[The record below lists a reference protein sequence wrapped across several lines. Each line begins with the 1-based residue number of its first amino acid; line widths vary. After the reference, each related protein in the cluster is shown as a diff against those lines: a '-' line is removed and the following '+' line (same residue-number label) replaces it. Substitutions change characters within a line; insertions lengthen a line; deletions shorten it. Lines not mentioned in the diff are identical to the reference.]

1 MNLVKKIHF
10 FLLKVEIN
18 CIIEATHLMLMLYL
32 SYFSEAHPEG
42 ITISN
47 YKKIRRLPTPKAH
60 LRDLFKTLLLF
71 TLAVLRRYFLSMQK
85 PMFNPK
91 KVNMERITAQIT
103 NVIETVSKLGI
114 GLIAL
119 GIIAEIIFGQGA
131 IFGASVVSNVSSIV
145 GSIGGENGFVG
156 LIALLLIVGL
166 LRK

>member
-1 MNLVKKIHF
+1 
-10 FLLKVEIN
+10 
-18 CIIEATHLMLMLYL
+18 
-32 SYFSEAHPEG
+32 
-42 ITISN
+42 
-47 YKKIRRLPTPKAH
+47 
-60 LRDLFKTLLLF
+60 
-71 TLAVLRRYFLSMQK
+71 
-85 PMFNPK
+85 
-91 KVNMERITAQIT
+91 MEKITAQIT

-145 GSIGGENGFVG
+145 ASIGGENGFIG

>member
-1 MNLVKKIHF
+1 
-10 FLLKVEIN
+10 
-18 CIIEATHLMLMLYL
+18 
-32 SYFSEAHPEG
+32 
-42 ITISN
+42 
-47 YKKIRRLPTPKAH
+47 
-60 LRDLFKTLLLF
+60 
-71 TLAVLRRYFLSMQK
+71 
-85 PMFNPK
+85 
-91 KVNMERITAQIT
+91 MERITAQIT

-145 GSIGGENGFVG
+145 ASIGGENGFVG